1 MDEWRQYLEMKS
13 LRDDLEARV
22 VSTRRRLCDTEL
34 DSPERQLIRQELAAQ
49 ETVLDEFV
57 TRLSLTGM

>member
-22 VSTRRRLCDTEL
+22 VSCRRRLCDAEL

-49 ETVLDEFV
+49 ETVLDQFV
-57 TRLSLTGM
+57 TRLTLTGM